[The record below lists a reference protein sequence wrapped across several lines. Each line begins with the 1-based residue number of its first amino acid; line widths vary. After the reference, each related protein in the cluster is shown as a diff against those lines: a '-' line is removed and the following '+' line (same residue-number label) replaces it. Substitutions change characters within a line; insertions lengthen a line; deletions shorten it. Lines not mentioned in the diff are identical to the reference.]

1 MEDKK
6 KIFIGNLPYSTT
18 QEKLVEIFSQYGE
31 ITDSYKPAGKGFG
44 FVTFATEE
52 AALAA
57 IEAMNGQDI
66 DGRAAVVNIAQ
77 PKSDRPRENR
87 GGYGGGNRGG
97 YGGGNRGGDRGGYGR
112 GDRY

>member
-18 QEKLVEIFSQYGE
+18 QEKLVELFSQYGE

-52 AALAA
+52 AAQAA

-66 DGRAAVVNIAQ
+66 EGRAAVVNIAQ
-77 PKSDRPRENR
+77 PKSDKPRENRGFGGNRGGGR
-87 GGYGGGNRGG
+87 GGYGGGRGG
-97 YGGGNRGGDRGGYGR
+97 YGGGR
-112 GDRY
+112 DRY

>member
-6 KIFIGNLPYSTT
+6 KIFVGNLPYGTT

-31 ITDSYKPAGKGFG
+31 IVDSYKPAGKGFG

-52 AALAA
+52 AAQAA

-77 PKSDRPRENR
+77 PKSDKPRERRGGFGGGR
-87 GGYGGGNRGG
+87 GGYNRDRGGRGG
-97 YGGGNRGGDRGGYGR
+97 YDR

>member
-18 QEKLVEIFSQYGE
+18 QEKLVELFSQYGE

-52 AALAA
+52 AAQAA

-66 DGRAAVVNIAQ
+66 EGRAAVVNIAQ
-77 PKSDRPRENR
+77 PKSDKPRERR
-87 GGYGGGNRGG
+87 GGFGGGNRGG
-97 YGGGNRGGDRGGYGR
+97 YNRGGDRGGYGR
-112 GDRY
+112 DRY

>member
-6 KIFIGNLPYSTT
+6 KIFIGNLPYTTT
-18 QEKLVEIFSQYGE
+18 QEKLVEIFSQFGE

-44 FVTFATEE
+44 FVTFSTEE
-52 AALAA
+52 AAAAA

-77 PKSDRPRENR
+77 PKSDKPRENR
-87 GGYGGGNRGG
+87 GGYGGGRGG
-97 YGGGNRGGDRGGYGR
+97 YGGGRGGDRGGYGGGR
-112 GDRY
+112 DRY

>member
-1 MEDKK
+1 MDKK

-52 AALAA
+52 QATAA
-57 IEAMNGQDI
+57 IEAVNGQDI
-66 DGRAAVVNIAQ
+66 DGRAAVVNVAQ
-77 PKSDRPRENR
+77 PKENNGERRGGDFNR
-87 GGYGGGNRGG
+87 GGGFNRGGNRGG
-97 YGGGNRGGDRGGYGR
+97 GFNRDRGSR
-112 GDRY
+112 DRY

>member
-1 MEDKK
+1 MDNK
-6 KIFIGNLPYSTT
+6 KIFVGNLPYSTT

-31 ITDSYKPAGKGFG
+31 IVDSYKPAGKGFG

-52 AALAA
+52 QAAAA

-77 PKSDRPRENR
+77 PKSDKPRERRGGYNR
-87 GGYGGGNRGG
+87 GGYDRNRGG
-97 YGGGNRGGDRGGYGR
+97 GYDRGRDSY
-112 GDRY
+112 